1 MNIFVAL
8 DLDLQTA
15 FQKAY
20 DRVHVLNL
28 HNGVT
33 TDLPAQ
39 SNSHITFTN
48 LIDENSILLLFLNN
62 NNKNPLTPMNSFWN
76 NTE

>member
-8 DLDLQTA
+8 DMDLQIA

-20 DRVHVLNL
+20 DRVHVLNP

-33 TDLPAQ
+33 TNLPAQ
-39 SNSHITFTN
+39 SNSFTFAN

-62 NNKNPLTPMNSFWN
+62 KKFPLIPMNYFWN